1 MCYEITSRP
10 VKPVLAFLA
19 LVRLERHAEAL
30 ARSAHDASIFR
41 KNGAPHWKSIT
52 NMCRR
57 LCYYRT
63 AVRRQARPT
72 TEACRL
78 QRFFT
83 SSSSQTAGWSSPLW

>member
-41 KNGAPHWKSIT
+41 KNGAPDRIRTCDLCLRSPKS
-52 NMCRR
+52 
-57 LCYYRT
+57 
-63 AVRRQARPT
+63 
-72 TEACRL
+72 
-78 QRFFT
+78 
-83 SSSSQTAGWSSPLW
+83 